1 MKGQVQ
7 LESKTAL
14 FAVSYCDDN
23 SPIATSWPGN
33 GQIRSMLPGT
43 GPVCFGFAL

>member
-23 SPIATSWPGN
+23 SPITPTRPDSVGARFGA
-33 GQIRSMLPGT
+33 RSQT
-43 GPVCFGFAL
+43 KRNS